1 MGTCQSNVADD
12 GASCYDCLQGAGN
25 CDACSAGVCA
35 DGEICQE
42 PAQASVTTTHAA
54 GNNHR
59 GNMFDII
66 ATNTIKIVSLDV
78 SPMRATEVEVY
89 FRPGS
94 YQGHVPSPDGWTL
107 IGSAQVPLAAPETL
121 VPLPLT
127 IDVTIPAGETYG
139 FYVTSTN
146 TEIALH
152 YSNGTS
158 EGAPDVSNSDLTVT
172 QGIGLEY
179 PFTRGSGQYFTP
191 RIWNGAIHYKLPD
204 ADPTL
209 GTTVLPMDEVA
220 ANGAMFDLV
229 ALQDVSLRA
238 LFLELTEG
246 SYDGAVYFRRGSF
259 VGFEDASTGWEPIGG
274 GLGIESLGPDTLTEV
289 PFTDGIVMSAG
300 ETIGVYVDFAGQS
313 GLRFSAAD
321 SVGAVVNA
329 TPELEWRA
337 GRAFDASFAGA
348 GAPAVVRGAVQ
359 YPVCE

>member
-1 MGTCQSNVADD
+1 FLVLSVGCGDKEPPPEDCRADASCEEEPQGECEGVPDGTLCGEDTGDACVVNACHAGACVAQFADTGTACGDSSSSACDAPDTCDGAGTCLSNWAPADTACGDPSSSACDAPESCDGLGACQPNPPPAATACGVGHAMHCDAADTCDGVDTCQSNVADD

-158 EGAPDVSNSDLTVT
+158 E
-172 QGIGLEY
+172 
-179 PFTRGSGQYFTP
+179 
-191 RIWNGAIHYKLPD
+191 
-204 ADPTL
+204 
-209 GTTVLPMDEVA
+209 
-220 ANGAMFDLV
+220 
-229 ALQDVSLRA
+229 
-238 LFLELTEG
+238 
-246 SYDGAVYFRRGSF
+246 
-259 VGFEDASTGWEPIGG
+259 
-274 GLGIESLGPDTLTEV
+274 
-289 PFTDGIVMSAG
+289 
-300 ETIGVYVDFAGQS
+300 
-313 GLRFSAAD
+313 
-321 SVGAVVNA
+321 
-329 TPELEWRA
+329 
-337 GRAFDASFAGA
+337 
-348 GAPAVVRGAVQ
+348 
-359 YPVCE
+359 